1 MSPLSGVLGEAW
13 TYYKRYAAHFLLIA
27 FVIYVA
33 AGIIAALLGLA
44 GSIGLFLGWIVSVVA
59 AFLVQAALVKAVQD
73 VRDGQVDLNLGET
86 VSAVLPFLGTVII
99 ASILAGIGIAIGFV
113 LIIVPGL
120 ILLTFWSLIVPS
132 IVIGG
137 EGVFGSFRKSWR
149 TVRGYAWHVFGTY
162 VLVFLILIVFDIVI
176 GLILLFLPV
185 VARNAISSIVSGT
198 LVAPFLALVVTLIY
212 YRLTAAHEARGGPG
226 EAPRPPAGPD
236 ATYGG
241 PGAQPG
247 PGTPPAGPGT
257 AYPGPGATHPEP
269 GAQPTGPDGT
279 YPRPDVPPA
288 GSGPAWPPVP
298 PPRPG
303 RRPGR
308 ASRPRNRPPSVT
320 PAALA
325 CPDAGRAR
333 AGARHPAGTRRPR
346 SGARRP
352 TAITAAPRPV
362 RRAVVPEG
370 LVPRSVDLGP
380 LGPGGSSVQD

>member
-44 GSIGLFLGWIVSVVA
+44 GGIGLFLGWIVSVVA

-86 VSAVLPFLGTVII
+86 VRAVLPFLGTVIL

-137 EGVFGSFRKSWR
+137 EGVFSSFSKSWR

-176 GLILLFLPV
+176 GLILLPLHSQA
-185 VARNAISSIVSGT
+185 ARNGISSIISGT
-198 LVAPFLALVVTLIY
+198 LVAPFLALVVTLVY

-226 EAPRPPAGPD
+226 QAQWPPAGPD
-236 ATYGG
+236 ATY
-241 PGAQPG
+241 PG
-247 PGTPPAGPGT
+247 PGTEPGAAYPGSGP
-257 AYPGPGATHPEP
+257 AYPGPGSTSP
-269 GAQPTGPDGT
+269 GAGSTPSG
-279 YPRPDVPPA
+279 PDVPPA
-288 GSGPAWPPVP
+288 GPDVP
-298 PPRPG
+298 P
-303 RRPGR
+303 
-308 ASRPRNRPPSVT
+308 
-320 PAALA
+320 
-325 CPDAGRAR
+325 AG
-333 AGARHPAGTRRPR
+333 
-346 SGARRP
+346 P
-352 TAITAAPRPV
+352 TST
-362 RRAVVPEG
+362 
-370 LVPRSVDLGP
+370 
-380 LGPGGSSVQD
+380 GPGVPPTEPGAPA

>member
-13 TYYKRYAAHFLLIA
+13 TYYRRFAAHFLVIA

-44 GSIGLFLGWIVSVVA
+44 GSVGFFLGWIVSVVA

-86 VSAVLPFLGTVII
+86 VRAVLPFLGTVII

-137 EGVFGSFRKSWR
+137 EGVFGSFSKSWR

-162 VLVFLILIVFDIVI
+162 VLVFLILIVFDIVL

-185 VARNAISSIVSGT
+185 VARNAISSIISGT

-212 YRLTAAHEARGGPG
+212 YRLTAAHEARTGAG
-226 EAPRPPAGPD
+226 EAQWPPAGPD
-236 ATYGG
+236 ATY
-241 PGAQPG
+241 PG
-247 PGTPPAGPGT
+247 PGTQPGS
-257 AYPGPGATHPEP
+257 AYPGSGSAYPGSGSAYPGSGSTYPGAGPTSP
-269 GAQPTGPDGT
+269 GAGPTSPG
-279 YPRPDVPPA
+279 PDVPPA
-288 GSGPAWPPVP
+288 GPGSASTGPGVP
-298 PPRPG
+298 PTEPG
-303 RRPGR
+303 
-308 ASRPRNRPPSVT
+308 
-320 PAALA
+320 
-325 CPDAGRAR
+325 
-333 AGARHPAGTRRPR
+333 HPA
-346 SGARRP
+346 
-352 TAITAAPRPV
+352 
-362 RRAVVPEG
+362 
-370 LVPRSVDLGP
+370 
-380 LGPGGSSVQD
+380 